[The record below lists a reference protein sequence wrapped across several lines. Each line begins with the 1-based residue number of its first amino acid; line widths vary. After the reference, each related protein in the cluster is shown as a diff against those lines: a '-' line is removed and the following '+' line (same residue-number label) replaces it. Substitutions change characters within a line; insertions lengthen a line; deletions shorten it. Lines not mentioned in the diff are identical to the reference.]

1 MSEAIHFV
9 PPFVFFVL
17 TNRSNTVWRPN
28 MKSWSYYC
36 HSFFLTMWRKME
48 RCSQGCCRGLYLLV
62 LCVDDPNNKPH
73 DDQIWEEIFILLPF
87 FFWQCDEKS
96 IGLYSPRVFI
106 VVLLFVCIGPFLLIS
121 RIHSNCAHHACYC
134 LRMTTKL
141 CPKIDMMVS
150 ETYDALLFA
159 SIQQRHMMNSYFK
172 HDEQIRIWVVVKHYF
187 QLILLTFLWKVVFLH
202 GGSPHWLSHGSLF
215 FPISFSWILLDRRGG
230 GIRFTEWA
238 MTINRLITTRQTCT
252 ASCPLIPS
260 KIGVSFFVI
269 YNVILATLG
278 NDIIVTSLRCSWRW
292 RHGGAVMN
300 EWMYCDRSSMLTPP
314 LFTAVTVKVNPWCS
328 QGCLTNDNTLN

>member
-87 FFWQCDEKS
+87 IFWQCDEKS
-96 IGLYSPRVFI
+96 IGLYSPRVLI

-121 RIHSNCAHHACYC
+121 LESILTARTIRLLYKPYNATDCPSQPNCAQK
-134 LRMTTKL
+134 M
-141 CPKIDMMVS
+141 
-150 ETYDALLFA
+150 
-159 SIQQRHMMNSYFK
+159 
-172 HDEQIRIWVVVKHYF
+172 IWWWVK
-187 QLILLTFLWKVVFLH
+187 
-202 GGSPHWLSHGSLF
+202 
-215 FPISFSWILLDRRGG
+215 R
-230 GIRFTEWA
+230 
-238 MTINRLITTRQTCT
+238 TTRYSSLPC
-252 ASCPLIPS
+252 
-260 KIGVSFFVI
+260 
-269 YNVILATLG
+269 NR
-278 NDIIVTSLRCSWRW
+278 DIWW
-292 RHGGAVMN
+292 
-300 EWMYCDRSSMLTPP
+300 
-314 LFTAVTVKVNPWCS
+314 TV
-328 QGCLTNDNTLN
+328 TLNTMNKSVFGL